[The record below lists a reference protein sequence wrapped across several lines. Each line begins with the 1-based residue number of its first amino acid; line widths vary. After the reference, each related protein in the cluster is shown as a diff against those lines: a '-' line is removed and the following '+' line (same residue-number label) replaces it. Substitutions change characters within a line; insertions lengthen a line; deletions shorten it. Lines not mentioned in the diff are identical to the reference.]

1 MTDLATDALLDQIA
15 KLRAKAEGTNN
26 PHEAELFAAK
36 VAELL
41 AKHNLDEA
49 MLRSR
54 DAERE
59 QGPIGEHPFGL
70 RVPDAW
76 RERIMAGVAKLY
88 YCKLLYTRRRSGQA
102 DARSWRFVGRE
113 HNAIV
118 AKAMAEYLFATVKR
132 MAREYSSERSLQS
145 NFRKGAGD
153 RLYNRMLELAAA
165 QRATPAAGAGDG
177 TALMVLT
184 EDQALAD
191 YLANTPTGK
200 SRSHK
205 HGAGS
210 HAGWEAGGRI
220 GLNTQVTETRAERM
234 LS

>member
-1 MTDLATDALLDQIA
+1 MLHETDALLDQIA
-15 KLRAKAEGTNN
+15 KLKAKAEGTNN

-54 DAERE
+54 DADRE
-59 QGPIGEHPFGL
+59 QGPIGEHPYGL

-88 YCKLLYTRRRSGQA
+88 YCKLLYTRRYNGKI
-102 DARSWRFVGRE
+102 DDRSWRFVGRE

-132 MAREYSSERSLQS
+132 MAREHSDERRIQS

-153 RLYNRMLELAAA
+153 RLYNRLRELADA
-165 QRATPAAGAGDG
+165 QRAEPAKGTGDG
-177 TALMVLT
+177 MALMVLT

-191 YLANTPTGK
+191 YLAGVK
-200 SRSHK
+200 VGGSRSHK

-210 HAGWEAGGRI
+210 IAGWEAGGRI
-220 GLNTQVTETRAERM
+220 GLNTQIKETRAERM
-234 LS
+234 IV

>member
-1 MTDLATDALLDQIA
+1 MNPETQAMLDKIA
-15 KLRAKAEGTNN
+15 ALRAKAESTTN
-26 PHEAELFAAK
+26 PHEAEIFAAK

-54 DAERE
+54 DADRE
-59 QGPIGEHPFGL
+59 QGPLGKHPFGK

-76 RERIMAGVAKLY
+76 RERIVMGVARVY
-88 YCKLLYTRRRSGQA
+88 FCKCVFYT
-102 DARSWRFVGRE
+102 DARGKANPHSWEFVGRE

-118 AKAMAEYLFATVKR
+118 AIAMADYLIATVKR
-132 MAREYSSERSLQS
+132 MAREFAPGKREQA

-153 RLYNRMLELAAA
+153 RLYRRLYELAES
-165 QRATPAAGAGDG
+165 QRAPISTSPSDG

-184 EDQALAD
+184 EDQAIEEFLGD
-191 YLANTPTGK
+191 VSETKGRT
-200 SRSHK
+200 HK

-210 HAGWEAGGRI
+210 QAGWEAAGNI
-220 GLNTQVTETRAERM
+220 GLNTQIKETRAERM